1 MTELWQRTAVE
12 LAAGIRRREHTATE
26 ALESVLARVDERNP
40 HLNAITYDCREAA
53 RAEAAAADAAVA
65 AGAALGPLHGVPVT
79 IKENVDQ
86 AGTPNPNGVPA
97 LADLM
102 ASEDA
107 PLVSNLRSAGAVIFG
122 RTNTP
127 EFSMRATTDN
137 PLRGRTRNPWDDD
150 ASPGGSSG
158 GAGSACAA
166 GMGPLHHGNDIG
178 GSLRFPSFANGTT
191 TVKPSSFRVPVFNAT
206 ATAERPLLS
215 ATMSCQGIIARTAA
229 DVRLATSV
237 MIAPDAR
244 DPNHIPLPWDGPSLD
259 GPITVAV
266 TTESNGYDMHPA
278 MGELVE
284 RSAEMLADAGYH
296 VVHVDPPSILGPANE
311 WFRAGVTEMSL
322 SLGPAVTAHGSET
335 IQQIFE
341 WYYELGEILDRD
353 AYLQS
358 LGDRGR
364 YLREWSLFLDEYP
377 LLLTPFLLRP
387 LYDWDADA
395 QSFEELKDVFDSS
408 MYSCGTN
415 YLGLPA
421 GVFGVDLVEG
431 RPAAVQIVGRRYRE
445 DLVVDAMDAVQ
456 ERNGILTDRLWSLEM
471 PPI

>member
-1 MTELWQRTAVE
+1 MSELWQRTATE
-12 LAAGIRRREHTATE
+12 LAAGIRSGDHTATE
-26 ALESVLARVDERNP
+26 ALESVLERVDERNP
-40 HLNAITYDCREAA
+40 HLNAITYDCRESA
-53 RAEAAAADAAVA
+53 RVEAAVADAAVA
-65 AGAALGPLHGVPVT
+65 EGAELGPLHGVPVT

-86 AGTPNPNGVPA
+86 AGTPNTNGVPA
-97 LADLM
+97 FADLM

-107 PLVSNLRSAGAVIFG
+107 PLVSNLRNAGAVIFG

-137 PLRGRTRNPWDDD
+137 PLRGRTRNPWDDE

-178 GSLRFPSFANGTT
+178 GSLRFPAFANGTT

-206 ATAERPLLS
+206 ATAERALLS

-229 DVRLATSV
+229 DVRLATTA
-237 MIAPDAR
+237 MIARDPR
-244 DPNHIPLPWDGPSLD
+244 DPNHVPLPWDGPAVD
-259 GPITVAV
+259 GPVTVAV

-284 RSAEMLADAGYH
+284 RSAEMLADAGYR
-296 VVHVDPPSILGPANE
+296 VVHVDPPSILGPAKE
-311 WFRAGVTEMSL
+311 WFRAGITEL
-322 SLGPAVTAHGSET
+322 NVSLGPAMTAYGSET
-335 IQQIFE
+335 IQRIFE
-341 WYYELGEILDRD
+341 WYYDLGEILDRND
-353 AYLQS
+353 YMQA
-358 LGDRGR
+358 LGDRAR
-364 YLREWSLFLDEYP
+364 YLREWSLFLDKYP
-377 LLLTPFLLRP
+377 LLVTPFLMRP
-387 LYDWDADA
+387 LYDWNDDA
-395 QSFEELKDVFDSS
+395 QSFALLKDVFDSS
-408 MYSCGTN
+408 MYSSGTN

-445 DLVVDAMDAVQ
+445 DLIVDAMEAVQ
-456 ERNGILTDRLWSLEM
+456 ERNGILTDQLWA
-471 PPI
+471 PG

>member
-1 MTELWQRTAVE
+1 MSELWQRSAVD
-12 LAAGIRRREHTATE
+12 LAAGIRGGDHTATE
-26 ALESVLARVDERNP
+26 ALESVLGRVDELNP

-53 RAEAAAADAAVA
+53 QAEAAAADAAVA
-65 AGAALGPLHGVPVT
+65 AGAELGPLHGVPVT

-86 AGTPNPNGVPA
+86 AGTPNTNGVPA
-97 LADLM
+97 FADLI

-107 PLVSNLRSAGAVIFG
+107 PLVSSLRKAGAVIFG

-166 GMGPLHHGNDIG
+166 GLGPLHHGNDIG

-191 TVKPSSFRVPVFNAT
+191 TVKPSSFRVPVFNST
-206 ATAERPLLS
+206 ATAERSLLA
-215 ATMSCQGIIARTAA
+215 ATMSCQGIIARTAT
-229 DVRLATSV
+229 DVRLATQA
-237 MIAPDAR
+237 MIQPDPR
-244 DPNHIPLPWDGPSLD
+244 DPNHVPLPWHGPALD

-266 TTESNGYDMHPA
+266 TTETNGYDMHPGI
-278 MGELVE
+278 GELIE
-284 RSAEMLADAGYH
+284 RVAEMLGDAGYR
-296 VVHVDPPSILGPANE
+296 VVRVDPPSVLGPARE
-311 WFRAGVTEMSL
+311 WFRAGITEL
-322 SLGPAVTAHGSET
+322 GATLGPAMAAYGSET

-341 WYYELGEILDRD
+341 WYFEMGEILDRD
-353 AYLQS
+353 GYMAA
-358 LGDRGR
+358 LGDRAR
-364 YLREWSLFLDEYP
+364 YLREWSLFLDEHP
-377 LLLTPFLLRP
+377 LLVTPFLMSP
-387 LYDWDADA
+387 LYGWNDDAE
-395 QSFEELKDVFDSS
+395 SFEKVKDVFDSS

-431 RPAAVQIVGRRYRE
+431 LPAAVQIVGRRYRE
-445 DLVVDAMDAVQ
+445 DLIVDAMEAVQ
-456 ERNGILTDRLWSLEM
+456 ERNGILTDQLWARG
-471 PPI
+471 